1 MEQQRFPWQRRVF
14 VLDEPPVQGRY
25 GWTPSKAAAGVLLAD
40 ERATALI
47 VLRGERGMGKTFALH
62 QEHDALV
69 TDGLRASWLDL
80 KQCTTTRLAQT
91 RLRTALE
98 PPSEPGEWHVLLDGL
113 DEGLN
118 DLPQLDQILQEVLD
132 ELLETD
138 REMLRLRITCRS
150 ARWPARLEESLR
162 ERWDSDQIKIM
173 GLAPLDRG
181 DVALAAEGVGVA
193 DPDAFLDAIQQQGL
207 VALATHPVT
216 LLQLLESYADHARLP
231 ATVHQAYL
239 EACLRLCTEHRRS
252 TDPRQLQAQTSPEQL
267 LAVAA
272 RLAAVVQFGPY
283 ATVSDTPFTGNPAA
297 SDDLRLSRL
306 DDSDEPGHLG
316 GRVLCTLWNL
326 RQVTESS
333 LLVPTG
339 DLRWAFAHDSYR
351 EFLAAHF
358 LRMRALGPQAQRQLL
373 WIGDGEARHIIPAHQ
388 EVAAW
393 RATSDPTLF
402 ADLLDGDPLVLLL
415 ADLPSLS
422 GTDRERTVDAL
433 LALLE
438 QDDTVR
444 LDHSL
449 LHRLNHPGLPGQLRP
464 RLQAGGATHLLYGA
478 VSIARA
484 CRRPELADD
493 LLNVAEDALHDTG
506 VRTAALAGITQ
517 PTPVALTRI
526 TALTQDPSPEVV
538 AAALR
543 HLYPGHLSL
552 TGYLDRFRDPALTHV
567 GTAFRL
573 QREIPQQVDA
583 ATIAEATA
591 WAGRVLRAGSIRS
604 ASRSLAVALL
614 ARAVTSNE
622 YTPAPDLVPLV
633 GESLLGL
640 AENQDLLYSST
651 LQSDLSELAAALD
664 ECPRTRRLLAL
675 YLLRHNSGEEHF
687 VTALSGIPGGSFLP
701 YDDLLYWMEHWN
713 ELTAINPDLARH
725 AIRFAPPGDPQA
737 KARADAA
744 RHAHPTLAEATA
756 SWETYPSKQRERAAR
771 EEAHRQQRRFDPAGL
786 NAAIDQVLAAHGAQV
801 LTAWGEVLHHLQRT
815 LDGTLAPHGGSLLT
829 FAGQAPSRPA
839 TGTGP
844 ARRLD
849 EAAGHLL
856 TTLPPPSTTDL
867 TPDTTYPSRLF
878 AERTAFALVD
888 NPAALRATPAHWA
901 GWGIVLAAT
910 PAYSAGEFDVQ
921 RVWMPLCVK
930 HAGDQ
935 LPLLLTQAL
944 DRATDQTLRDLTSVL
959 GRLPAY
965 GLRPVLHAWALHP
978 DRSPEQWY
986 TVLHELAAAADPAAL
1001 PQLANAL
1008 DTDPREHGPG
1018 SPARQRWL
1026 LAARALLLHD
1036 SLPGHWPALRR
1047 GLSDPSVLEEYRGL
1061 LTRPSD
1067 DLDTSSFHQLDETAL
1082 IDLYT
1087 LLLHDVGPERLQR
1100 PLHSGFIRDED
1111 RLVDLL
1117 HHLPRV
1123 LASRETPQAAAALH
1137 RLAQDHP
1144 QVWQLRMLARATA
1157 RAAADH
1163 SALPLEPEQLIRLAT
1178 DHQTR
1183 LVRDQHQLLD
1193 LVRESLAV
1201 LEEDL
1206 QGYNGTVVNLWNRDQ
1221 DRFDAHTQCW
1231 PCWEDDLSDTVASFL
1246 RRDIG
1251 GHRVVVNREVQVRR
1265 TGLPGLRTDLQI
1277 EATASPGTRQ
1287 HTIRVVIEAKGCW
1300 NPELPE
1306 TAQTQLRAYLSEP
1319 HTAGLLL
1326 VGYFDC
1332 TRWNT
1337 KKRGC
1342 RSTNHSIDDVL
1353 RDQLAQVHQLTQHSP
1368 LLAAA
1373 HVLDCR
1379 LPGED
1384 SNWRKAASSSA

>member
-69 TDGLRASWLDL
+69 ADGLHASLLEL
-80 KQCTTTRLAQT
+80 KQCTTTHLAQT
-91 RLRTALE
+91 RLRTAFT

-118 DLPQLDQILQEVLD
+118 DLPQLDQFLQEALD
-132 ELLETD
+132 ELPAPD

-150 ARWPARLEESLR
+150 ARWPARFEESLR
-162 ERWDSDQIKIM
+162 ERWEPDQIKIM

-181 DVALAAEGVGVA
+181 DVALAAEGIGVA
-193 DPDAFLDAIQQQGL
+193 DTDAFLDAIQQQGL

-252 TDPRQLQAQTSPEQL
+252 TDPRQLQAQTSPEHL

-272 RLAAVVQFGPY
+272 RLAAAVQFGPY
-283 ATVSDTPFTGNPAA
+283 ATVSDTPFTGNSGT

-316 GRVLCTLWNL
+316 GRVPCTLWNL

-358 LRMRALGPQAQRQLL
+358 LRMRALDPQPQRQLL

-402 ADLLDGDPLVLLL
+402 ADLLCDDPLVLLL

-422 GTDRERTVDAL
+422 DTDRERAVDAL
-433 LALLE
+433 FALLE
-438 QDDTVR
+438 RDDTVR
-444 LDHSL
+444 LDNSL
-449 LHRLNHPGLPGQLRP
+449 LHRLNHPDLPGQMRP
-464 RLQAGGATHLLYGA
+464 RLQAGGETHLLYAA

-484 CRRPELADD
+484 CRCPELADD
-493 LLNVAEDALHDTG
+493 LLNVAEDARHDMG
-506 VRTAALAGITQ
+506 VRTAALAGITE
-517 PTPVALTRI
+517 PTSTALTRI
-526 TALTQDPSPEVV
+526 TALTQDTSPEVV

-543 HLYPGHLSL
+543 HLYPDHLSL
-552 TGYLDRFRDPALTHV
+552 TDYLDRFRDSDPTYV

-573 QREIPQQVDA
+573 RREIPQQVDA
-583 ATIAEATA
+583 TTITEATA
-591 WAGRVLRAGSIRS
+591 WAVRVLRAGSARP
-604 ASRSLAVALL
+604 ASHSLAVTLL
-614 ARAVTSNE
+614 ARAVTYNE
-622 YTPAPDLVPLV
+622 HTPAPDLVPLI
-633 GESLLGL
+633 GAGLLGL
-640 AENQDLLYSST
+640 AENQDLLYSSA
-651 LQSDLSELAAALD
+651 LQSDLGELAAALD

-675 YLLRHNSGEEHF
+675 YLLQHNSSEDHF

-701 YDDLLYWMEHWN
+701 YDDLLYWMEHWDQ
-713 ELTAINPDLARH
+713 LTEINLHLARH
-725 AIRFAPPGDPQA
+725 AIRFAPPEDSQA

-756 SWETYPSKQRERAAR
+756 FWETYTSQQHERAAR

-786 NAAIDQVLAAHGAQV
+786 SAAIDHVLAAHGTQV
-801 LTAWGEVLHHLQRT
+801 LTAWDEVLYHLQHT
-815 LDGTLAPHGGSLLT
+815 SDGALAPHGGSLLT
-829 FAGQAPSRPA
+829 FASQAPSRPA
-839 TGTGP
+839 TGTDP
-844 ARRLD
+844 ALRLD
-849 EAAGHLL
+849 EAAAHLL
-856 TTLPPPSTTDL
+856 TTLPPLTAADL
-867 TPDTTYPSRLF
+867 IPDTTHPRRPF

-901 GWGIVLAAT
+901 GWGIALAST
-910 PAYSAGEFDVQ
+910 PAYSADEFEVQ
-921 RVWMPLCVK
+921 RVWMPLCLK
-930 HAGDQ
+930 RAGDQ

-978 DRSPEQWY
+978 DRSPGQWY
-986 TVLHELAAAADPAAL
+986 TVLYELATAADPDAL

-1008 DTDPREHGPG
+1008 DTDPSEHQPG
-1018 SPARQRWL
+1018 SPPRQRWL

-1036 SLPGHWPALRR
+1036 RLPGYWPALRR
-1047 GLSDPSVLEEYRGL
+1047 GLSDPSVLTEYRDL
-1061 LTRPSD
+1061 LTRPSA

-1087 LLLHDVGPERLQR
+1087 LLLHDVGLERLQR
-1100 PLHSGFIRDED
+1100 PLRSGFIRDED

-1137 RLAQDHP
+1137 RLAQEHP

-1183 LVRDQHQLLD
+1183 LVRDARQLLD
-1193 LVRESLAV
+1193 LVCESLAA

-1206 QGYNGTVVNLWNRDQ
+1206 QGYNGTVVNLWNRDR

-1231 PCWEDDLSDTVASFL
+1231 PCWEDDLSDAVASFL

-1287 HTIRVVIEAKGCW
+1287 HTIRVVVEAKGCW
-1300 NPELPE
+1300 NPELPD

-1342 RSTNHSIDDVL
+1342 RSTDHGIDDVL
-1353 RDQLAQVHQLTQHSP
+1353 RDQLAQVRQLTQHGP